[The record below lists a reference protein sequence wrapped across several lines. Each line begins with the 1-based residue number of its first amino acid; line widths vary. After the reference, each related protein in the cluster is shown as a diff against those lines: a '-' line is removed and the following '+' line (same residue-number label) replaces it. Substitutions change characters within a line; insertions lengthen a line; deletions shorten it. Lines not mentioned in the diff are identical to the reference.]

1 MTLQTKSNLV
11 QLTMTFEMI
20 TCDKCGPAVSANY
33 LVKLIS
39 GELSFCGHHFRKYSE
54 ALDTVSF
61 EVIELNKAEEAP
73 ELEKA
78 E

>member
-1 MTLQTKSNLV
+1 
-11 QLTMTFEMI
+11 MI
-20 TCDKCGPAVSANY
+20 TCDKCGPAVSAQY

-39 GELSFCGHHFRKYSE
+39 GELGFCGHHSY
-54 ALDTVSF
+54 
-61 EVIELNKAEEAP
+61 EVIELNKTEEVL

>member
-1 MTLQTKSNLV
+1 
-11 QLTMTFEMI
+11 MI
-20 TCDKCGPAVSANY
+20 TCDKCGPAVSAQY

-39 GELSFCGHHFRKYSE
+39 GELGFCGHHFRKYSE
-54 ALDTVSF
+54 ALDSVSY
-61 EVIELNKAEEAP
+61 EVIELNKTEEVL

>member
-1 MTLQTKSNLV
+1 
-11 QLTMTFEMI
+11 MTFEMI
-20 TCDKCGPAVSANY
+20 TCDKCGPAVSAQY

-39 GELSFCGHHFRKYSE
+39 GELAFCGHHFRKYSE
-54 ALDTVSF
+54 ALDSVSY
-61 EVIELNKAEEAP
+61 EVIELNKTEEVL